1 MEDNLIKAEIRKGKG
16 KSKAKSTRKKGGIPC
31 VLYWRGLES
40 LGITVSL
47 KDWERLRKNIKK
59 NTILK
64 MELRSDGGVEERPV
78 MIKDIQRGILR
89 DEVLHIDFLQVS
101 MERKIEVEIPIHLTG
116 EAEAVGVKN
125 NGIVEL
131 HLRTI
136 MVECLPSM
144 IPEKIDLD
152 VTNLDIGDSIHA
164 NEISIPGVKI
174 LEHLDVAIVTII
186 PPSGGEEKA
195 VTVEAAEV
203 EKKEE

>member
-31 VLYWRGLES
+31 VLYGRGLES

-89 DEVLHIDFLQVS
+89 YEVLHIDFLQVS

>member
-1 MEDNLIKAEIRKGKG
+1 MEGFSIKAEIRKGKG
-16 KSKAKSTRKKGGIPC
+16 KSKAKSTRKNGGIPC
-31 VLYWRGLES
+31 VLYGRDFES
-40 LGITVSL
+40 VGITVSL
-47 KDWERLRKNIKK
+47 KDWEKLRKNIKR

-64 MELRSDGGVEERPV
+64 MELSNDGGVEERPV
-78 MIKDIQRGILR
+78 MIKDIQRAILK

-116 EAEAVGVKN
+116 EAIGVKN

-174 LEHLDVAIVTII
+174 LENLGVAIVTVI

-203 EKKEE
+203 EKKEG

>member
-1 MEDNLIKAEIRKGKG
+1 MEGILIKAEIRKDKG
-16 KSKAKSTRKKGGIPC
+16 KSKAKSTRRKGGIPC
-31 VLYWRGLES
+31 VLYGRGLES

-47 KDWERLRKNIKK
+47 KEWEKLRKNIKR

-64 MELRSDGGVEERPV
+64 MELHNDSGVEERPV
-78 MIKDIQRGILR
+78 MIRDIQRGILKE
-89 DEVLHIDFLQVS
+89 DILHIDFLQVT
-101 MERKIEVEIPIHLTG
+101 MERKIEVEIPINLTG
-116 EAEAVGVKN
+116 EAIGLKN

-174 LEHLDVAIVTII
+174 LENLDVAIVTII
-186 PPSGGEEKA
+186 PPSVEEKVVA
-195 VTVEAAEV
+195 VETAEV

>member
-16 KSKAKSTRKKGGIPC
+16 KSKAKNTRNKGGIPC
-31 VLYWRGLES
+31 VLYGRGLES

-47 KDWERLRKNIKK
+47 KDWEKLRKNIKR

-64 MELRSDGGVEERPV
+64 MELSNDGGVEERPV
-78 MIKDIQRGILR
+78 MIKDIQRGVLR
-89 DEVLHIDFLQVS
+89 DEILHIDFLQVS

-116 EAEAVGVKN
+116 EAVGVKN

-152 VTNLDIGDSIHA
+152 VTNLGIGDSIHA

-174 LEHLDVAIVTII
+174 LENLGVAIVTII

-195 VTVEAAEV
+195 VAAEAVEV
-203 EKKEE
+203 EKKEA

>member
-16 KSKAKSTRKKGGIPC
+16 KSKAKSTRKEGGIPC
-31 VLYWRGLES
+31 VLYGRGLES

-78 MIKDIQRGILR
+78 MIKNIQRGILR